1 MPLSPTGAMEAQEP
15 GSTLRHDE
23 VGRPEWLEELRVQMK
38 DVSPFARREALE
50 ALCAQVVS
58 RSASVGASRP
68 TSAGVHK
75 AVLRAVATLL
85 ADGVSHVREAAQQ
98 TLVQIQQVH
107 PGVCSQCVKYAG
119 QHLDTVA
126 PVRVRLFLI
135 RAIKSFVVEAGTADD
150 AGRAIAVEGARL
162 AGIGALQAHAN
173 AEELASRCRVYQH
186 VEHGVLV
193 ERVNPVDGSA
203 LEVWVGSNHDGWAQ
217 QLLWSRAKFFENSGA
232 ALAAHRALLSDA
244 VQCLYSE
251 EALTLAQETVAFL
264 QHLPQKIEQ
273 LDRLTTTIS
282 SIQHAGAGRLLEA
295 SIESGTSENTE
306 ACRDGSGT
314 ALSTYRGLVSVPT
327 TKEVGQSE
335 MARKL
340 ELELEQQLMATRVL
354 GHTAPF
360 ATTVLPSK
368 GWPSNVLADRPGL
381 HGLARSERPQIGQEG
396 LFANGDQD
404 CNDGSS
410 AFAMRKTVS
419 RTIQYDALGRVV
431 VQDGLGRMLL
441 LPWMSSTHAA
451 PAAEN
456 PGAGETAKEKMD
468 VVDHLARAAVCGSG
482 RGLQNGGWA
491 VQLEARNSLLRLDLP
506 DLVYFATVLHP
517 NDAHVLQAAQV
528 LQPKAQQ
535 GVGREN
541 GVHQKL
547 QALDTLLP
555 CLDSANVE
563 APSPISVHDYAPDMR
578 LLWLIASCLGDANML
593 VRTRAVEILS
603 SVTYARQNCTSRLD
617 EDTNCARAH
626 TFGSKIDEK
635 KGGHAH
641 WGGEEDVREIR
652 DESHIVAFW
661 SDSKNVKWQ
670 HFKFRFCGKATE
682 VNSSNLESL
691 MNQFVRECRPS
702 TETVLDLMR
711 LLDGLDGNFLPVE
724 KRWVAK
730 FGEGLEAKGKPGHST
745 LKGLIPI
752 FRDKITE
759 VLKYKALARKQ
770 KLARMAQKSRL
781 GKELIRANA
790 LAPKMSVENAG
801 QDRSTSRI
809 DEHERFQSE
818 PEKQTRLDTAS
829 KSVRSWGWGW
839 GVVWDV
845 AGVVGPGLYAPHV
858 ASRISAADAIQVL
871 VGQRALVHA
880 SRLCACTASLKPSPC

>member
-1 MPLSPTGAMEAQEP
+1 MPLSPAGAMEAQEP

-58 RSASVGASRP
+58 RSASVGASRQ

-186 VEHGVLV
+186 VEHGLLV
-193 ERVNPVDGSA
+193 ERVDPVDGSA
-203 LEVWVGSNHDGWAQ
+203 LEVWVGSNHDGCAQ

-244 VQCLYSE
+244 MQCLYSE

-295 SIESGTSENTE
+295 SMESGTSENTE

-360 ATTVLPSK
+360 ATTVLPCK
-368 GWPSNVLADRPGL
+368 GRPSNVLADRPGL

-404 CNDGSS
+404 CKDGSS

-482 RGLQNGGWA
+482 RGLKNGGWA

-517 NDAHVLQAAQV
+517 NDACVLQAAQV
-528 LQPKAQQ
+528 LQPNAQQ
-535 GVGREN
+535 GVGREI

-547 QALDTLLP
+547 QALDALLP
-555 CLDSANVE
+555 CLDPANVE
-563 APSPISVHDYAPDMR
+563 APSPISVHDYAPDIR

-626 TFGSKIDEK
+626 TFGSKIDGK

-641 WGGEEDVREIR
+641 WGGE
-652 DESHIVAFW
+652 
-661 SDSKNVKWQ
+661 
-670 HFKFRFCGKATE
+670 
-682 VNSSNLESL
+682 
-691 MNQFVRECRPS
+691 
-702 TETVLDLMR
+702 
-711 LLDGLDGNFLPVE
+711 
-724 KRWVAK
+724 
-730 FGEGLEAKGKPGHST
+730 
-745 LKGLIPI
+745 
-752 FRDKITE
+752 
-759 VLKYKALARKQ
+759 
-770 KLARMAQKSRL
+770 QKSRL
-781 GKELIRANA
+781 GKELMRAHA

-818 PEKQTRLDTAS
+818 HEKQTRLDTAS

-880 SRLCACTASLKPSPC
+880 SRLCAACTASLQPSPC